1 MATDEIPKVA
11 PDESNPRY
19 WSSGSNTQL
28 LLGGSWQDNP
38 FNHPTN
44 LEAHLE
50 KLTAVGG
57 NYLRNVMSHRN
68 EGNVYPYE
76 RDGDLFDLD
85 RFNSEYWNRFERFL
99 ELTAARDIV
108 VQLEIW
114 ATHDHYHD
122 HQSRGGWSY
131 HPYNPANNS
140 TYSPDESGLPTAIE
154 YAPGAEPTEH
164 PFFRT
169 VPRLDDNDIVRA
181 YQTAFVDAITDRT
194 FEYPH
199 VLYCI
204 NNETGERLE
213 WGDYWVEY
221 IRDRATDHGIEISTT
236 DMRRNEDVTASDHDH
251 IYDSPEK
258 YTFVDISQ
266 NNAWAGEGQQH
277 YDNIRHVMERT
288 ESPARP
294 INNVKNYGAIRHG
307 EDESIARFCRIIF
320 AGCASAR
327 FHRPHPIED
336 PSQHEAKSD
345 FGLGLSPRAQRVIQS
360 MRELTD
366 KIDLRA
372 ARPAVDR
379 LSNREPNEAYV
390 LANPRDK
397 FALYFPDGG
406 AVTLS
411 VQDSTGTVQETWIDI
426 DSTEWDNPRMREK
439 RDQMEIEAPGSGHWG
454 VILKSD

>member
-1 MATDEIPKVA
+1 MAADEQTKIV
-11 PDESNPRY
+11 PDEANPRY
-19 WSSGSNTQL
+19 WFYESNTQL

-44 LEAHLE
+44 LEAHLDI
-50 KLTAVGG
+50 LTDVGG

-76 RDGDLFDLD
+76 RTGDLFDLD
-85 RFNSEYWNRFERFL
+85 RFNPEYWDRFERFL
-99 ELTAARDIV
+99 ELTADRNIV
-108 VQLEIW
+108 VQIEIW

-131 HPYNPANNS
+131 HPYNPANNT

-154 YAPGAEPTEH
+154 YPPGAEPTEH

-169 VPRLDDNDIVRA
+169 VPRLDDNELVRK
-181 YQTAFVDAITDRT
+181 YQTAFVDAIIDRA
-194 FEYPH
+194 FDYPN

-221 IRDRATDHGIEISTT
+221 IRDRATAQGIEIFTT
-236 DMRRNEDVTASDHDH
+236 DMRRNEDVTAPDHDH
-251 IYDSPEK
+251 ILDSPEK

-288 ESPARP
+288 ESPPRP

-307 EDESIARFCRIIF
+307 EDESIARFCRIVF

-345 FGLGLSPRAQRVIQS
+345 FGLGLAPRAQRAIQS
-360 MRELTD
+360 MRELTNE
-366 KIDLRA
+366 IDLRA
-372 ARPAVDR
+372 ARPVLER
-379 LSNREPNEAYV
+379 LSDRKPNEAYV
-390 LANPRDK
+390 LGNPPDE

-406 AVTLS
+406 SVTLDA
-411 VQDSTGTVQETWIDI
+411 QDAIDTFKERWIDI
-426 DSTEWDNPRMREK
+426 DASEWSDPVIREAGSE
-439 RDQMEIEAPGSGHWG
+439 MTIEAPGPGHWG
-454 VILKSD
+454 VLLTSE